1 MHSVPEMVGGFQNRN
16 RQEIEKDVFNTFLIK
31 ENCVALLKNFITEW
45 DPALWDLDFLAECT
59 SGQTV
64 TVKTGKPYSGDR
76 VPTES
81 ECDFKQQDL
90 GGFFR
95 YLKTYKDNSTFH
107 YAGYAH
113 FAILNNAT
121 PKFHSFDWSWAGLNN
136 FGSHKSTLWAG
147 SAGSFTPCHKDS
159 YGCNLHA
166 QLLGCKEWLLWP
178 PEHDLCPTRLPYEES
193 STFSSVDVLKETHV
207 KSAVRIVAT
216 PGDVIFIP
224 KHWWHLARNLET
236 SVSINTWI
244 DLASDSFD
252 RLKEAIARLLVFSL
266 KGSDSSQSWLN
277 PGEEISSAK
286 ENEML
291 LKHAISQCQHS
302 SSTND
307 KLKKDLPSRNFY
319 LMIDKAANRS
329 EDFIQCFPLSS
340 HSSMS
345 DENRSKKTEN
355 IVDTLLDIIVSDESI
370 MNNLSNALLKCTHE

>member
-1 MHSVPEMVGGFQNRN
+1 MHFDPEMLGGFEKRN
-16 RQEIEKDVFNTFLIK
+16 RQEVEKDVFNTVLIK
-31 ENCVALLKNFITEW
+31 KNCVALLKNFITEW
-45 DPALWDLDFLAECT
+45 GPTLWDLDFLAECT

-64 TVKTGKPYSGDR
+64 TVKSGRPYSGNR

-81 ECDFKQQDL
+81 ECDFNQQDL
-90 GGFFR
+90 GEFFR
-95 YLKTYKDNSTFH
+95 LLKTYKDNSTFH
-107 YAGYAH
+107 YAGYTH
-113 FAILNNAT
+113 FAILNDTA
-121 PKFHSFDWSWAGLNN
+121 PKFHSFDWSWAGLNDV
-136 FGSHKSTLWAG
+136 GSYKSTLWAG

-193 STFSSVDVLKETHV
+193 STFSSVDVLNETHV

-224 KHWWHLARNLET
+224 KHWWHLARNLNT

-244 DLASDSFD
+244 DLASDSLD

-266 KGSDSSQSWLN
+266 KRSDSSQSWLN
-277 PGEEISSAK
+277 PGEEISTAK

-291 LKHAISQCQHS
+291 LKHAISQCQQP

-307 KLKKDLPSRNFY
+307 ESNTDLQGRKSY
-319 LMIDKAANRS
+319 LTIDKAANRP

-340 HSSMS
+340 HSSTS
-345 DENRSKKTEN
+345 DENKSKRKEN
-355 IVDTLLDIIVSDESI
+355 IVDTLIDLIVSDESI
-370 MNNLSNALLKCTHE
+370 MNNITSKLLNCTHE